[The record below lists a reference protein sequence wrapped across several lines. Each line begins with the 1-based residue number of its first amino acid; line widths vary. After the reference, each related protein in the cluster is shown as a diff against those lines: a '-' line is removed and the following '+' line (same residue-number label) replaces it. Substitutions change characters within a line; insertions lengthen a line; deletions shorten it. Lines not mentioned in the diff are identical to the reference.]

1 MRGNTFEWR
10 DGEQGS
16 RDWRLLPAALCG
28 WAASLATHMGFDYCV
43 ERDGRFGMLLLVVA
57 LAVPLLALLG
67 LLGLP
72 FLRSPMLRVPVGVR
86 RAVAAW
92 HFSIIVCVVAA
103 MACASSA
110 LTYDV
115 LQWRDAASYAA
126 RNGESDVVTLVR
138 TTSPAV
144 NSNRRA
150 NDCQIDATISTITA
164 SQVTQ
169 PSMMRVRVYADRPDC
184 GTLKQGG
191 EYRMRGTLAIS
202 QYGAMPL
209 WLTDIASVERI
220 RGPNLALRTIGMMQQ
235 AFFEQTSR
243 LSDQGKVLVPGLTLG
258 ILG

>member
-1 MRGNTFEWR
+1 MAGIIGNYWDCR
-10 DGEQGS
+10 SCD
-16 RDWRLLPAALCG
+16 RLGCECRLACG
-28 WAASLATHMGFDYCV
+28 
-43 ERDGRFGMLLLVVA
+43 GR
-57 LAVPLLALLG
+57 
-67 LLGLP
+67 
-72 FLRSPMLRVPVGVR
+72 S
-86 RAVAAW
+86 AAW

-209 WLTDIASVERI
+209 WLTDIASVNAY
-220 RGPNLALRTIGMMQQ
+220 GDRTSHC
-235 AFFEQTSR
+235 ARSA
-243 LSDQGKVLVPGLTLG
+243 
-258 ILG
+258 

>member
-1 MRGNTFEWR
+1 MAGWGA
-10 DGEQGS
+10 GEQGLAS
-16 RDWRLLPAALCG
+16 AAGRPMRVGGELGHAYGIRLLRRTGWSVRHAAARCGIGGTVAGIIGIIGIAVPAIAY
-28 WAASLATHMGFDYCV
+28 AASAGWRAAGGLGMAFQHYRMRG
-43 ERDGRFGMLLLVVA
+43 RGDGMRVFRVD
-57 LAVPLLALLG
+57 
-67 LLGLP
+67 
-72 FLRSPMLRVPVGVR
+72 LRR
-86 RAVAAW
+86 
-92 HFSIIVCVVAA
+92 IA
-103 MACASSA
+103 MEGC
-110 LTYDV
+110 
-115 LQWRDAASYAA
+115 ASYAA

-209 WLTDIASVERI
+209 WLTDIAPWNAY
-220 RGPNLALRTIGMMQQ
+220 GDRTSHC
-235 AFFEQTSR
+235 ARSA
-243 LSDQGKVLVPGLTLG
+243 
-258 ILG
+258 